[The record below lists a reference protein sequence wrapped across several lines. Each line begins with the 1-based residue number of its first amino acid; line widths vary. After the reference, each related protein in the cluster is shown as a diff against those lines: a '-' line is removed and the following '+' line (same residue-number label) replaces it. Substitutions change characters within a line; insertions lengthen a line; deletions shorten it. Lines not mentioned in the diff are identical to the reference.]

1 MSVKSICLSFQAP
14 PDAGFVPPDAS
25 GCDATSYGSLA
36 VLIQVDPA
44 PDCQLEF
51 FRIHPVEFM
60 ISEVNSLYF
69 QSHAKMALEN
79 KTCLRKY
86 GADHLFFTATCSVGE
101 DGDGDGETK
110 IIPRHLRTGL
120 VLGSNACSYPAAAFA
135 KICEQS
141 QLFQGAKQRSKSG
154 CQNKIRRKFQKRKT
168 MPRQQKVVF
177 IV

>member
-1 MSVKSICLSFQAP
+1 MLVRLNTNFPEPVDPRIEILVTCFPTYVISAWPYPQAFHANEVGGELHFSGSSSALSKSTWRVSQLSVKSICLSFQAP

-60 ISEVNSLYF
+60 IRELNSLYF
-69 QSHAKMALEN
+69 KSHAKMALEN

-86 GADHLFFTATCSVGE
+86 GAYHLFFRATFSVGARWGWWR
-101 DGDGDGETK
+101 GD
-110 IIPRHLRTGL
+110 
-120 VLGSNACSYPAAAFA
+120 
-135 KICEQS
+135 
-141 QLFQGAKQRSKSG
+141 
-154 CQNKIRRKFQKRKT
+154 
-168 MPRQQKVVF
+168 
-177 IV
+177 

>member
-1 MSVKSICLSFQAP
+1 MEQI
-14 PDAGFVPPDAS
+14 
-25 GCDATSYGSLA
+25 T
-36 VLIQVDPA
+36 
-44 PDCQLEF
+44 F
-51 FRIHPVEFM
+51 F
-60 ISEVNSLYF
+60 SEQPF
-69 QSHAKMALEN
+69 RWEQ
-79 KTCLRKY
+79 
-86 GADHLFFTATCSVGE
+86 

-110 IIPRHLRTGL
+110 IRPRHLRTGL
-120 VLGSNACSYPAAAFA
+120 VLGSNASSYPAAAFA